1 MAIGSQANTQLL
13 YALVNNQL
21 ATDKYFCDRFD
32 EDTTKYYGFLTK
44 GGYFYI
50 MKEEVTGTVHLF
62 TYYVADI
69 AEQSFE
75 AYETAWTGRAALD
88 YTNIVVASSKLQ

>member
-13 YALVNNQL
+13 YSLVNNQL

-32 EDTTKYYGFLTK
+32 EDTTKYYGFVTK

-50 MKEEVTGTVHLF
+50 MKEEITTTVHLF
-62 TYYVADI
+62 TYYVANIED
-69 AEQSFE
+69 QSFE
-75 AYETAWTGRAALD
+75 AYETAWTGRAGLT
-88 YTNIVVASSKLQ
+88 YQNIVQVSGKLK